1 MKDRQEFFYWLIT
14 ICCIGLA
21 VIFAQNAHLWE
32 AMSAKD
38 ATKISW
44 LICGIF
50 AATSAVIGVISFT
63 KNAPALF
70 VDKLWFIADAMFTV
84 GMIGTVSGFLIL
96 AGDAL
101 GSINPADVA
110 SLQKTIQTIGTGIGT
125 IAVTTLMGLISSLLL
140 RLQLEIIDHLV
151 TDKNA

>member
-1 MKDRQEFFYWLIT
+1 MRDRQEFFYWLIT
-14 ICCIGLA
+14 ICCIVLA
-21 VIFAQNAHLWE
+21 GVFAQNAHLWE
-32 AMSAKD
+32 LMNSKD

-50 AATSAVIGVISFT
+50 VATSVTIGNISFT
-63 KNAPALF
+63 KKAPAIL
-70 VDKLWFIADAMFTV
+70 VDKLWFIADAMFTL

-101 GSINPADVA
+101 GHINPADVA
-110 SLQKTIQTIGTGIGT
+110 SLQNTIQTLGSGIGT

-140 RLQLEIIDHLV
+140 RLQLEIVDHLV
-151 TDKNA
+151 TDNNA